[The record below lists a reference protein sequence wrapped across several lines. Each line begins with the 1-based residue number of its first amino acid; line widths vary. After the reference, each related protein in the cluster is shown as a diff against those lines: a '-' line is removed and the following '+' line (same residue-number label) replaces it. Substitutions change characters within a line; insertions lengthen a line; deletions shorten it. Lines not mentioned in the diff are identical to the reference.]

1 MAHVRVYAIDF
12 KLNFSPS
19 SPEASRFGDS
29 SLVNSVSVSKYFFQ
43 KFGPCTFDAVKKLG
57 QGVTVDPG
65 PCYTI
70 DVEVPGE
77 AEIICSELISIKN
90 VDTSE
95 VQMMDIVDF
104 IKKVHEHAEGYRAIK
119 TEWEPETGL

>member
-1 MAHVRVYAIDF
+1 MAHVRVYARDF

-19 SPEASRFGDS
+19 SPEASLLGNT
-29 SLVNSVSVSKYFFQ
+29 VIVTKYLFE
-43 KFGPCTFDAVKKLG
+43 KFGPCDAVKKRG

-65 PCYTI
+65 RCHTI

-77 AEIICSELISIKN
+77 AEIIDSELISLTN
-90 VDTSE
+90 VDTNE
-95 VQMMDIVDF
+95 VQRMDIVDLM
-104 IKKVHEHAEGYRAIK
+104 KQVHEHAEGYRAIK